1 MIHLIGER
9 GSRKVGAPL
18 NHVPYKGVPPVVQDL
33 LGKQIDLTF
42 VPLGG
47 STADLVES
55 GKVRVFGSSG
65 ATPSTR
71 LPKVPAPSTLDPA
84 LADFVHTSWAA
95 VFVPRST
102 TEAAALRLQR
112 ADAAGR
118 QKCIAA
124 AGRCSP
130 PRSAATLFGLCPW
143 ISTCDG
149 ALSALGRPQST
160 AKKATKHALAHV
172 AFTTSLSAWRSAQA
186 ASSRASPNTA
196 RRVPGG
202 GPDHRRG
209 RLVRRFHRS
218 SRP

>member
-84 LADFVHTSWAA
+84 LATSCTPVGPPCSCRARRRRPLRYGCSALTQPA
-95 VFVPRST
+95 VRMHCGGWSMSPTPIGGYFIRLVSVDLHLRRCPLGARASAEHRQEGH
-102 TEAAALRLQR
+102 EARTRACRFHDIAFGMALRASR
-112 ADAAGR
+112 EFSRFTKYGEARSGR
-118 QKCIAA
+118 
-124 AGRCSP
+124 
-130 PRSAATLFGLCPW
+130 
-143 ISTCDG
+143 
-149 ALSALGRPQST
+149 RP
-160 AKKATKHALAHV
+160 
-172 AFTTSLSAWRSAQA
+172 
-186 ASSRASPNTA
+186 
-196 RRVPGG
+196 
-202 GPDHRRG
+202 
-209 RLVRRFHRS
+209 
-218 SRP
+218 

>member
-84 LADFVHTSWAA
+84 LATSCTPVGPPCSCRARRRRPLRYGCSALTQPA
-95 VFVPRST
+95 VSN
-102 TEAAALRLQR
+102 ALRRLVDVPHPDR
-112 ADAAGR
+112 RLLYSACVRG
-118 QKCIAA
+118 
-124 AGRCSP
+124 SP
-130 PRSAATLFGLCPW
+130 PATVP
-143 ISTCDG
+143 
-149 ALSALGRPQST
+149 
-160 AKKATKHALAHV
+160 
-172 AFTTSLSAWRSAQA
+172 
-186 ASSRASPNTA
+186 SR
-196 RRVPGG
+196 R
-202 GPDHRRG
+202 
-209 RLVRRFHRS
+209 
-218 SRP
+218 